1 MWPPSRKVSKGFGLV
16 EGGVCP
22 GVVFYDGVGLFGPS

>member
-1 MWPPSRKVSKGFGLV
+1 MWPPSRKVSKGFDLV

-22 GVVFYDGVGLFGPS
+22 GVVFWWRWVHVI